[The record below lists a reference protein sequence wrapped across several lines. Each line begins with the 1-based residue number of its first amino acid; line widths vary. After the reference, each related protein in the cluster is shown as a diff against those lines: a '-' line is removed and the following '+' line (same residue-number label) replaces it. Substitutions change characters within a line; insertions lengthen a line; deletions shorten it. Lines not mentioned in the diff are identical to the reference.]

1 MSPARRQY
9 IAAIGWAIGMMVL
22 QGWSLSERIALGGMH
37 PRTDAMQRQVGE
49 HALANSDVATALG
62 FFLFFCVTA
71 HLALTMGAT
80 LVFQLATWYVQKWR
94 NSFWRSQLFVALAA
108 LLAMFA
114 NRWLYPLSSAFSD
127 VEIVMAQTFS
137 PLLIGLVAAVVFA
150 ALSSALVTLA
160 RIANRVMLAVFGVL
174 TAGIFVSACLQG
186 HSFERVSRNSDRP
199 DVIIL
204 GVDSLRP
211 DFLPAYGNMI
221 PGMSPA
227 IDSVLAESVVVADAR
242 TPLARTFVSYMSLLT
257 GENPVHHGARF
268 NLYPRSG
275 FDRSRTLSWD
285 LKKRGYFSMLAMDE
299 SRFAN
304 FDKSF
309 GFDSVIVP
317 PVGALDLIVG
327 GSFDFLA
334 TNLVIAALPNMD
346 SLSVIQRN
354 RAAYKNYREGGHAS
368 RVAEAIGDTPHDQ
381 PLFLIS
387 HLCLPHWPYL
397 PSGVRGDKTLDWVKG
412 ISGFE
417 DAPTQYLRA
426 IRAADMQFSTI
437 FAALKSA
444 GRLENAVVIV
454 MSDHGEDFGLGRD
467 GLAIDSSGKRFSKS
481 YGHGSF
487 ALSKQQNH
495 VVMSI
500 QRYRNGEPQWAPR
513 TLDGP
518 ASIIDIAP
526 TIASLTGAS
535 TRPFEGISW
544 LPALDGN
551 VDLPKSRIRYF
562 ENGLRSS
569 GVERA
574 SIDERS
580 VVEEMSYLYAVTA
593 DARFE
598 IRIDALPRKLQ
609 DKQRGAVLGSRGVM
623 TDPQSPSALGAGDC
637 WQAIDYEKRAM
648 SCVEFPSTNFEEETL
663 QRAVCKYFGGDSG
676 FAERWCISSKQGLP
690 R

>member
-1 MSPARRQY
+1 MSQRRRQY
-9 IAAIGWAIGMMVL
+9 IAAIVWAVGMMAL
-22 QGWSLSERIALGGMH
+22 QGLALSTRLGLGGMH
-37 PRTDAMQRQVGE
+37 PRTDVMQRQIGE
-49 HALANSDVATALG
+49 QLLTNSDVAIALG
-62 FFLFFCVTA
+62 VLLLLCVIA

-80 LVFQLATWYVQKWR
+80 LVFRLATWYVERWR
-94 NSFWRSQLFVALAA
+94 NSFWRSQLFVVLAA
-108 LLAMFA
+108 LLAMFT
-114 NRWLYPLSSAFSD
+114 NRWLYPLSSAFSG
-127 VEIVMAQTFS
+127 VEVLMTQAFS
-137 PLLIGLVAAVVFA
+137 PLLIGLVVAVVFA
-150 ALSSALVTLA
+150 ALVSASVTIA
-160 RIANRVMLAVFGVL
+160 RAANRAMLSVFVVI
-174 TAGIFVSACLQG
+174 TVGIFVNACIKG
-186 HSFERVSRNSDRP
+186 GAFEGIDRDADRP

-204 GVDSLRP
+204 GIDSLRP
-211 DFLPAYGNMI
+211 DFIPAYGNMT
-221 PGMSPA
+221 PGVTPS
-227 IDSVLAESVVVADAR
+227 IDSVLADSVVIADAR

-257 GENPVHHGARF
+257 GKNPIRHGVRF
-268 NLYPRSG
+268 NLYPRSE
-275 FDRSRTLSWD
+275 FDRSRTLAWE
-285 LKKRGYFSMLAMDE
+285 LKKLGYFSVLAMDE

-304 FDKSF
+304 FDQSF
-309 GFDSVIVP
+309 GFDSLIAP
-317 PVGALDLIVG
+317 PVGALDLIAG

-334 TNLVIAALPNMD
+334 TNLVMAALPNID

-354 RAAYKNYREGGHAS
+354 RAAYKNYRGGGHAS
-368 RVAEAIGDTPHDQ
+368 RVAEAIGDAPYDQ

-426 IRAADMQFSTI
+426 MRAADMQFDTI
-437 FAALKSA
+437 FEALKSA

-467 GLAIDSSGKRFSKS
+467 GLVIDSSARKISKF

-495 VVMSI
+495 IVMSI
-500 QRYRNGEPQWAPR
+500 QHYRDGELQWAPR
-513 TLDGP
+513 VLNGP

-526 TIASLTGAS
+526 TIASLIGES
-535 TRPFEGISW
+535 TRAFEGVSW

-551 VDLPKSRIRYF
+551 EDLPENRIRYF

-580 VVEEMSYLYAVTA
+580 VVEEMSYLYAVTS

-598 IRIDALPRKLQ
+598 IRADVLPRKMQ
-609 DKQRGAVLGSRGVM
+609 DKQRGAILGSRGVM
-623 TDPQSPSALGAGDC
+623 TDPQSPGALEAANC
-637 WQAIDYEKRAM
+637 WQAIDYEKRSM
-648 SCVEFPSTNFEEETL
+648 SCIEFPSTDPQEENL
-663 QRAVCKYFGGDSG
+663 QRAVCKYFGSDSG
-676 FAERWCISSKQGLP
+676 FAERWCVSSK
-690 R
+690 